1 MSVAKRNII
10 ASTQDDEEDEEPF
23 VVPLN
28 LPRKKPEDERR
39 CVRTRVVSY
48 TAPRIPTY
56 RTERGARSHLFSPSE
71 RSRSVSSFAHR
82 LMEAVKANF
91 LFSHLTS
98 EKRQTVFS
106 LMDKMFV
113 HEGQVGHYL
122 TRILDGLQSH
132 LNPSSVTL
140 IAGCVL
146 QVIIKQGERGDKFYV
161 VLRGD
166 FDVFLTQKDGDNA
179 GKQIHI
185 HTYTSKF
192 GTTSPCFGELALM
205 CVKPRARAQMLA
217 HAHARCP
224 THTPA
229 RALSH
234 TDTHTRCRARA
245 RTHSVPSRSRVRAHV
260 KVRQA
265 ACGDGDRKDR
275 RRTLVARPQGLPRGN
290 ATQHPF
296 RAVTQHSTPSAR

>member
-1 MSVAKRNII
+1 
-10 ASTQDDEEDEEPF
+10 
-23 VVPLN
+23 
-28 LPRKKPEDERR
+28 
-39 CVRTRVVSY
+39 
-48 TAPRIPTY
+48 
-56 RTERGARSHLFSPSE
+56 
-71 RSRSVSSFAHR
+71 
-82 LMEAVKANF
+82 MEAVKANF

-217 HAHARCP
+217 HARCR

-229 RALSH
+229 RARTHRH
-234 TDTHTRCRARA
+234 THQVSRA
-245 RTHSVPSRSRVRAHV
+245 RTHTLCTFTIARTGAREGTASRA
-260 KVRQA
+260 
-265 ACGDGDRKDR
+265 R
-275 RRTLVARPQGLPRGN
+275 RR
-290 ATQHPF
+290 
-296 RAVTQHSTPSAR
+296 